1 MDETSMDRRVRLG
14 AEIRRVRELRPKISR
29 HRVAD
34 EANIAE
40 GTVRAAE
47 RGSSTDHSRRQVLDA
62 LARLG
67 RPVDA
72 EAFGEPASVL
82 GNRAQPVGRDDGARD
97 EGARGGTSEGLSQ
110 VDLTV
115 RLVES
120 TLNASPPDE
129 RLALSGNIWLLVR
142 GRDAELVRR
151 LSATSDGPDTAGD
164 AESDGGT
171 EPPEPPES
179 P

>member
-1 MDETSMDRRVRLG
+1 MDRRVRLG

-47 RGSSTDHSRRQVLDA
+47 RGSSTDHSRRQVMDA

-72 EAFGEPASVL
+72 EAFGEPASVP
-82 GNRAQPVGRDDGARD
+82 GRRAQPVSRD

-151 LSATSDGPDTAGD
+151 LSATSDGPDAAGD
-164 AESDGGT
+164 AESDGPT
-171 EPPEPPES
+171 PPA
-179 P
+179 